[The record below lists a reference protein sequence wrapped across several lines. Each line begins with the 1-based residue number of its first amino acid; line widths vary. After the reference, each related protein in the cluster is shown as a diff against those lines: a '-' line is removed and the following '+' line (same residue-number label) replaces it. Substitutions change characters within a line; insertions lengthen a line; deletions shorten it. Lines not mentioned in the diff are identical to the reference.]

1 MTRTLQATP
10 LPLAAPPLG
19 RQDLADAFRATRLM
33 PFWLDSPEAP
43 APTPPLVQD
52 TRADLLV
59 VGGGFTGL
67 WAAIQAKEQDPDLDV
82 LLIEAG
88 RVAHGAS
95 GRAGGIISTSIMHGL
110 PNAVRVFPQ
119 DIAQLE
125 AFGRDNLDGFE
136 ATLARYGID
145 ADIEWNGEMT
155 VAVSDEHLAA
165 LRADYE
171 LHSRYGHQVEW
182 LDRDQLAEQIRS
194 PLFAGAMWSRERSGT
209 VHPAKLAWGLRRAA
223 LQLGVRLHEL
233 TPLVSLRDL
242 GRELEVQVPAGCI
255 RAPRVLLG
263 SGTAKVGVGDIHRRV
278 AAVRDH
284 VLATEPLSAEQRSR
298 IGWAQRQGIYDTRT
312 QLNYFRLTRD
322 HRIVFGGLLS
332 YHYDGQANPPQ
343 DARVETYHRLGE
355 AFYRT
360 FPQLAD
366 VRFSHAWGG
375 PIDYC
380 SRGSVFAKLYLG
392 GKAVFVAG
400 YTGFGIGASRFGA
413 RMGLNMLL
421 DRPGPERQL
430 DIARL
435 SPLWIPP
442 EPLRWLGA
450 RITFH
455 AIDGADT
462 EGGWKRRWMQ
472 AIKALGFPM

>member
-1 MTRTLQATP
+1 MPRT
-10 LPLAAPPLG
+10 APAQLSFAG
-19 RQDLADAFRATRLM
+19 QSTDRHGLTEAFRATRLM
-33 PFWLDSPEAP
+33 PFWLDSTDAP
-43 APTPPLVQD
+43 APTAPLQQD
-52 TRADLLV
+52 VRTDLLV

-67 WAAIQAKEQDPDLDV
+67 WAAIQAKEQDPELDV

-119 DIAQLE
+119 DIDQLE
-125 AFGRDNLDGFE
+125 ALGRDNLDGFE

-165 LRADYE
+165 LRAE
-171 LHSRYGHQVEW
+171 VALHRHHGHQVEW
-182 LDRDQLAEQIRS
+182 LDRAQLALQIRS

-209 VHPAKLAWGLRRAA
+209 VHPAKLAWGLRRVA
-223 LQLGVRLHEL
+223 LQLGIRLHEM
-233 TPLVSLRDL
+233 TPLTGL
-242 GRELEVQVPAGCI
+242 GDRGAELEVQTPGGRIV
-255 RAPRVLLG
+255 APHALLA
-263 SGTAKVGVGDIHRRV
+263 SGTAQVGVPDIQRRV
-278 AAVRDH
+278 AAMRDH
-284 VLATEPLSAEQRSR
+284 VLATEPLSAEQMVRL
-298 IGWAQRQGIYDTRT
+298 GWAQRQGIYDTRS

-322 HRIVFGGLLS
+322 NRIIFGGLVS
-332 YHYDGQANPPQ
+332 YHYDGDANPSQ
-343 DARVETYHRLGE
+343 DGRVETYHPLAR
-355 AFYRT
+355 AFLST

-380 SRGSVFAKLYLG
+380 SRGSVFAKPYLG

-413 RMGLNMLL
+413 RMGLNILL
-421 DRPGPERQL
+421 NQPGPERQL

-435 SPLWIPP
+435 SPTYIPP

-455 AIDGADT
+455 ALDGADA
-462 EGGWKRRWMQ
+462 EGGWKRRWIQ
-472 AIKALGFPM
+472 AIRALGYPV